1 MRSETYLVDPT
12 SKLQAIK
19 TGLPKF
25 GRYIISDYLCK
36 NPIVVENLRIL
47 AQ

>member
-25 GRYIISDYLCK
+25 GQYIISDYLCK